1 MKAPVR
7 FWIVAIVSALSLA
20 GPIGQASADSAAST
34 GPSRPA
40 AHVGCSVNVE
50 TLGVLWDRMQAW
62 AAREK
67 DTGDALAE
75 AMRQMLGSSD
85 PSDLEVLQMQKD
97 SAKEFLAGV
106 ADSRTGQMKDD
117 LEEIIL
123 LGSRLRGT
131 LPANHRSFVKGRITK
146 IRSLYREY
154 WYDAFASSYSSGYS
168 ALAGANL
175 DGWYAATSG
184 LPQRAINAETD
195 FQQVYRGLSKIC

>member
-1 MKAPVR
+1 MNAPVR
-7 FWIVAIVSALSLA
+7 FWIVAIVSAMLLA
-20 GPIGQASADSAAST
+20 APVGQASADSAAST
-34 GPSRPA
+34 GPGRPA
-40 AHVGCSVNVE
+40 AHIGCSVNVK
-50 TLGVLWDRMQAW
+50 TLGVLWDGMQAW

-67 DTGDALAE
+67 DTGDALAD
-75 AMRQMLGSSD
+75 AMKQTVGSSD

-97 SAKEFLAGV
+97 GAKEFLAGV
-106 ADSRTGQMKDD
+106 AEYRTGQMKDD

-168 ALAGANL
+168 ALIAANL
-175 DGWYAATSG
+175 DGWYAATAD